1 MKKAT
6 LITVLALVALNA
18 ATSCRNGKSTMKQT
32 KQAEQE
38 ILAAYRADIAD
49 SVLEA
54 VDSLAQQYIANIQ
67 DGSLAIENLLTERER
82 LVKPKYLFNPADADR
97 LITRRQKTAALA
109 FLITERPL
117 RIAYGMPVNDT
128 DHAIARLLS
137 DLNYPLDIDRMKE
150 LSISD
155 NTRNVYEMCR
165 EKKQVQYFWEV
176 QADAM
181 ISVSYLIASN
191 PDLYYSRL
199 TDEQIRRHAA
209 AFDGMMKALERIART
224 DREMESVLNDFR
236 SSGVGP
242 LITSQRNHEL
252 TAESFIRFH
261 VENSGKMTARRNG
274 LLR

>member
-67 DGSLAIENLLTERER
+67 DGSLAIENLLTERES

-109 FLITERPL
+109 FLITERPM
-117 RIAYGMPVNDT
+117 RIAYGMPVDEA
-128 DHAIARLLS
+128 DRAIARLLS
-137 DLNYPLDIDRMKE
+137 DLNYPLDIDVMKE
-150 LSISD
+150 LSISE
-155 NTRNVYEMCR
+155 NTRRVYEMCR
-165 EKKQVQYFWEV
+165 EKNQVQYFWEV
-176 QADAM
+176 QTDAM
-181 ISVSYLIASN
+181 INVSYLIASN
-191 PDLYYSRL
+191 PDIYYTRL
-199 TDEQIRRHAA
+199 TDEQVMKHTS
-209 AFDGMMKALERIART
+209 AFDGMMEALERIAVD
-224 DREMESVLNDFR
+224 DRKMQRVLDDFR
-236 SSGVGP
+236 SSGAGP
-242 LITSQRNHEL
+242 LVTGQHSHGL
-252 TAESFIRFH
+252 TAKDFIRFH
-261 VENSGKMTARRNG
+261 VENGRDMTERRNG